1 LNKNAGHFTIR
12 DLSSQRMG
20 FTLIEVV
27 VVIAVIAIMAAI
39 LSPVIAKNIKD
50 AKVSR
55 AMGDVKV
62 LTAAVGD
69 FFKDL
74 KVWPFLIDGAQ
85 PVDVNNHLYLLA
97 GYGQDGA
104 SSGGTTR
111 DWNRVGGWPADKI
124 DRMENHLIRNH
135 PPVNSYNADLWH
147 GPYIAKITADPWGT
161 HYSINVAY
169 LTSYHPEG
177 EVVWVISAGENK
189 TWETEIAQRND
200 TIVIGGDD
208 IVFRVK

>member
-1 LNKNAGHFTIR
+1 MVCHGSKKSGAQAWTP
-12 DLSSQRMG
+12 G

-27 VVIAVIAIMAAI
+27 VVIAAIAIIAAI

-55 AMGDVKV
+55 AVADVKI

-74 KVWPFLIDGAQ
+74 KTWPFLIDGSQ
-85 PVDVNNHLYLLA
+85 PVGIDNHLYLLA
-97 GYGQDGA
+97 GYGHDGA
-104 SSGGTTR
+104 SSGGTTQ
-111 DWNRVGGWPADKI
+111 DWNRVGGWPSNKI
-124 DRMENHLIRNH
+124 DRMENHLMKNA
-135 PPVNSYNADLWH
+135 PPVAHYDPQLWH
-147 GPYIAKITADPWGT
+147 GPYIARITADPWGT

-177 EVVWVISAGENK
+177 DVVWVISAGENK
-189 TWETEIAQRND
+189 TWETEIAQKND
-200 TIVIGGDD
+200 HIVIGGDD
-208 IVFRVK
+208 IVFRIK